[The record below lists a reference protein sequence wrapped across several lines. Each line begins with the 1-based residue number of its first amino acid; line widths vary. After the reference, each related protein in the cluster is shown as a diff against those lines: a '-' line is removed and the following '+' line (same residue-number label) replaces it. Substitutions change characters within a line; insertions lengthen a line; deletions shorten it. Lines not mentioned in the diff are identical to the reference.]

1 MLILSSLYVTRTYR
15 TEENSAGNAHFTEEY
30 FQTVLRTNNFSIFRF
45 YVFTQS
51 FFRYKNRVKAECK
64 AEAWQSKAK
73 VNVSYDEYDGGVR
86 KHNGIV

>member
-1 MLILSSLYVTRTYR
+1 MAESRLEKAFLGSCELCIEVTAYK
-15 TEENSAGNAHFTEEY
+15 A
-30 FQTVLRTNNFSIFRF
+30 
-45 YVFTQS
+45 
-51 FFRYKNRVKAECK
+51 RYKNRVKAKCK